1 MLNPEELS
9 LVWSPFCCGGG
20 AELESWS
27 DVVTVVISESDIFGD
42 ERFCFGRE
50 MNECIAVADFKAF

>member
-1 MLNPEELS
+1 MLNPAELS

-50 MNECIAVADFKAF
+50 KSIAVANFKAF